1 MTFAQCSFT
10 RQQEREKVKRILAVL
25 LVYFGVFGTTHPVVA
40 GEVTD
45 AEEKALA
52 ELVEAAKAGNP
63 EAQYHIGHALTYQE
77 TDANTFSTGII
88 YLERAAEQGHVLAMH
103 TLAFFFR
110 PGKVPGKTATD
121 AFNWYRRAAEAGL
134 AGSQNNLGDMYE
146 TGEGVSKSFG
156 DAIHWYTRSAMQG
169 EPTAYL
175 SLAECYTKG
184 IGVGRDVVEAYRW
197 WLLAVKNFKN
207 APNNRAKAVTEMQDL
222 EKTMTPQQIAAGLKL
237 ADKFVPLKQT
247 TLTIGDPQRDK

>member
-1 MTFAQCSFT
+1 M
-10 RQQEREKVKRILAVL
+10 KRILAVL

-121 AFNWYRRAAEAGL
+121 AFNWYRRAADIFFRRIGKTHSDKYKIS
-134 AGSQNNLGDMYE
+134 GCDW
-146 TGEGVSKSFG
+146 
-156 DAIHWYTRSAMQG
+156 AIYCTFQ
-169 EPTAYL
+169 
-175 SLAECYTKG
+175 
-184 IGVGRDVVEAYRW
+184 D
-197 WLLAVKNFKN
+197 NFRN
-207 APNNRAKAVTEMQDL
+207 
-222 EKTMTPQQIAAGLKL
+222 
-237 ADKFVPLKQT
+237 
-247 TLTIGDPQRDK
+247 RDKICLRFLIY